1 MASNVVAERLKQLEE
16 TEQVWLVIE
25 SKLTLDES
33 SINESERDLCVRK
46 QVHILD
52 MKEASKELSGAALM
66 SYTLF
71 TRNLAQGL
79 VI

>member
-33 SINESERDLCVRK
+33 SINESERDLCVK

-52 MKEASKELSGAALM
+52 MKEASKELSRAALM

-79 VI
+79 VL